1 MEHVRLTDSPKA
13 RRLLKSS
20 SSSFMLVRLEP
31 VNLACSV
38 EQTWAPILSRWLKRD
53 RISPAVPVTRHAET
67 TESAGPIIH

>member
-1 MEHVRLTDSPKA
+1 
-13 RRLLKSS
+13 
-20 SSSFMLVRLEP
+20 LVRLEP